1 MCNIPRPEHPNP
13 QWERDSWKN
22 LNGTWEFAFDF
33 GCSAVER
40 RLWEKETFDREILVP
55 FCPESKLSGIGYTD
69 FSSIPC
75 SRKSPVTYFPRNSR
89 R

>member
-40 RLWEKETFDREILVP
+40 RLWEKET
-55 FCPESKLSGIGYTD
+55 LSLIH
-69 FSSIPC
+69 I
-75 SRKSPVTYFPRNSR
+75 
-89 R
+89 